1 MSDLQTQ
8 SANDLPEWER
18 HGFESK
24 ADMDYW
30 VYKLENERSKERIKR
45 RQQLYDMGFLSTDQF
60 YNNR

>member
-1 MSDLQTQ
+1 MPDLPIQ
-8 SANDLPEWER
+8 SAAQPEWER

-24 ADMDYW
+24 EEMDYW